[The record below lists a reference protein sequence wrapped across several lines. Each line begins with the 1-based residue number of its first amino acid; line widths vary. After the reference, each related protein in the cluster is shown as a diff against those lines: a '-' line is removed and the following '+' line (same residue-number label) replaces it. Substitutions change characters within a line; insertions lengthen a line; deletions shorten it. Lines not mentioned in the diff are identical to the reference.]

1 MATLTQNHK
10 GMTAIL
16 KSLSEY
22 VQIAIG
28 IALASIGLK
37 AFLLPNG
44 FLDGGATGIAILLSK
59 KLDLDISL
67 LLFIVSIPFLVL
79 GFYKLSRN
87 ILLKSTVSILILA
100 VLIGVESFP
109 VITEDKLLI
118 AIFGGMFLGA
128 GIGISIRNGA
138 VLDGSEIL
146 GIYVFD
152 LFGISIGK
160 TILAFNIFLFIVTAL
175 VLSVEVALYSILT
188 YIVTAKF
195 IDFFIEGF
203 EDFIGITII
212 SPSSEEIEQKI
223 LNELG
228 TGITVYKAAAGY
240 GSTGHNN
247 ERRVIQTVINRIHLR
262 KIHKLIDSCDPD
274 AFIVEFDVNNVKGGV
289 LKRYLNPKSSKKLA
303 SL

>member
-1 MATLTQNHK
+1 MGSL
-10 GMTAIL
+10 L
-16 KSLSEY
+16 KTISEY
-22 VQIAIG
+22 AQIAIG

-44 FLDGGATGIAILLSK
+44 FLDGGATGIAILISK

-67 LLFIVSIPFLVL
+67 ILFIVSIPFLVL

-100 VLIGVESFP
+100 VLIGIESFP

-128 GIGISIRNGA
+128 GIGITIRNGA

-160 TILAFNIFLFIVTAL
+160 TILGFNIILFVITAV

-212 SPSSEEIEQKI
+212 SPQSEEIEQKI
-223 LNELG
+223 LHELG
-228 TGITVYKAAAGY
+228 TGITVYKATAGY
-240 GSTGHNN
+240 GSTGQNS

-289 LKRYLNPKSSKKLA
+289 LKRYLNPQSSKKLA

>member
-1 MATLTQNHK
+1 MAK
-10 GMTAIL
+10 IL

-100 VLIGVESFP
+100 ILIGVESFP
-109 VITEDKLLI
+109 IITEDKLLI

-160 TILAFNIFLFIVTAL
+160 TILAFNIVLFIITAL

-223 LNELG
+223 LKELG

-240 GSTGHNN
+240 GSTGQNN

-289 LKRYLNPKSSKKLA
+289 LKRYLHPQSSKKLA

>member
-1 MATLTQNHK
+1 MAKALR
-10 GMTAIL
+10 
-16 KSLSEY
+16 SLSEY
-22 VQIAIG
+22 VQILIG
-28 IALASIGLK
+28 ISLASIGLK

-59 KLDLDISL
+59 KFDYNISF
-67 LLFIVSIPFLVL
+67 LLFIVSIPFLIL
-79 GFYKLSRN
+79 GFYKLSKAIILKSSIS
-87 ILLKSTVSILILA
+87 ILLLAILIGL
-100 VLIGVESFP
+100 ESFP
-109 VITEDKLLI
+109 IITEDKLLI

-160 TILAFNIFLFIVTAL
+160 TILAFNVILFAITAL
-175 VLSVEVALYSILT
+175 VLSIEVALYSILT

-212 SPSSEEIEQKI
+212 SPESEAIEQKI
-223 LNELG
+223 L
-228 TGITVYKAAAGY
+228 T
-240 GSTGHNN
+240 
-247 ERRVIQTVINRIHLR
+247 
-262 KIHKLIDSCDPD
+262 
-274 AFIVEFDVNNVKGGV
+274 
-289 LKRYLNPKSSKKLA
+289 
-303 SL
+303 